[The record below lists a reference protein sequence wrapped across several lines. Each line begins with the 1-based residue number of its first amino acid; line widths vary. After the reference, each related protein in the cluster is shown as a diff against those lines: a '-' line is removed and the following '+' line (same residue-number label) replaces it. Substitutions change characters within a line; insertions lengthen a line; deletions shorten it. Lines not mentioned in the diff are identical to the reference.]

1 MKEENLIRHFSLVD
15 PTLYLEQRM
24 FLNELNLKKNF
35 SDNHK
40 RKKSSLFE
48 KETGSV
54 WVVSECH
61 SEEKP
66 TFGG

>member
-1 MKEENLIRHFSLVD
+1 M
-15 PTLYLEQRM
+15 YLEQRM

-61 SEEKP
+61 SEEKSN
-66 TFGG
+66 FGG